1 MGRLSIILKAG
12 NMFDQL
18 SGRLQK
24 VMKYLR
30 GEGKITERN
39 MAEALRMIRLALLE
53 ADVNYRVVKDITE
66 RIRAKAL
73 NQEVLDSLTPAQQVI
88 KIVRDELTSILG
100 EEAKP
105 LRFAGQPPTII
116 MLVGLQGSGKTTSCG
131 KLARW
136 ATGLHKNPLLV
147 SFDLKRP
154 AAQDQLKMIA
164 SQLHLPFYEMSREQM
179 NAPERAL
186 KELLLFTKNRGH
198 DPLIV
203 DTAGRL
209 HIDEELMAEL
219 RLVKDILQP
228 AEIIYVGDSMTGQ
241 DAVRSAQAF
250 EEKIG
255 LTSVILT
262 KLDGD
267 ARGGAALSIVS
278 VTGRPIKFVGTGEK
292 FDKLEVFHP
301 DRMASRILGM
311 GDILSLIEKAE
322 EEADIKEAEEM
333 TRKLAKEE
341 FSLDDFRKQLRQI
354 KKMGSLSQLLKHLP
368 SGGIFKNISAVEMD
382 DRKILHFEAII
393 NSMTP
398 REREDPRI
406 IDGRRRGRIA
416 RGSGRPV
423 HEVNQLLKQFSEM
436 KKMMKKSEFKKVLT
450 TIPRSR

>member
-1 MGRLSIILKAG
+1 
-12 NMFDQL
+12 MFDQL

-30 GEGKITERN
+30 GEGKITEKN

-73 NQEVLDSLTPAQQVI
+73 NQEVLDSLTPAHQVI
-88 KIVRDELTSILG
+88 KIVRDELTAILG
-100 EEAKP
+100 QEAKP
-105 LRFAGQPPTII
+105 LRFSGQPPTIL

-164 SQLHLPFYEMSREQM
+164 GQLHLPFYEMGKEQM
-179 NAPERAL
+179 AAPEKAL

-219 RLVKDILQP
+219 RLAKDILQP

-255 LTSVILT
+255 LTSVMLT

-292 FDKLEVFHP
+292 FDKLEIFHP

-311 GDILSLIEKAE
+311 GDILGLIEKAE
-322 EEADIKEAEEM
+322 EEADLKEAEEM
-333 TRKLAKEE
+333 ARKLAKEE
-341 FSLDDFRKQLRQI
+341 FTLDDFRKQLRQI

-368 SGGIFKNISAVEMD
+368 SGGVYKNISAVEMD
-382 DRKILHFEAII
+382 DHKILHFEAII

-416 RGSGRPV
+416 RGSGQPV
-423 HEVNQLLKQFSEM
+423 HEVNQLLKQFLEM
-436 KKMMKKSEFKKVLT
+436 KKMMKKSEFKKILT